1 MKGRTGKLGLT
12 VSALSRHI
20 AKLDRAPVM
29 ASTHLEHP
37 LAQRSKIALKEL
49 SA

>member
-20 AKLDRAPVM
+20 AKLEGELGVSLFERHAGRFCCAM
-29 ASTHLEHP
+29 
-37 LAQRSKIALKEL
+37 RSAR
-49 SA
+49 